1 MSEIFRRHLK
11 KYAEIQ
17 PQELSSY
24 RLDGQRDGKNNFPPA
39 DSTSFEGALL
49 RHLTEAKAAWQA
61 YLSDKRKQQ
70 DEIENKIHGATYSIE
85 TEIPQEIA
93 AIQTKASEEQT
104 LFNSR
109 EGLNSAKSEKL
120 AQDLEAAK
128 HDFDRLKSQ
137 LNRPVVTKFEKFY
150 LPFLL
155 FLAFAEVPVNRE
167 AFALYFEGAN
177 AVILVLSLA
186 VGALLIFFAHVIGH
200 TAKETTCVEV
210 DPPVAKMYAGIAGI
224 GIISAILIYILAVM
238 REGYAKVMAGDDT
251 FNQLFEENAQLDIMS
266 QSFFEPLTSV
276 GISLMVLNITI
287 FVAGILA
294 SFFRHDAHGA
304 YEKIYKTYERMRVAQ
319 YKNQEKVEKAI
330 NAIQE
335 KYNRQVA
342 TIRSRQQSIER
353 DRAQFEKDL
362 AELNQSTG
370 ADFDSLITGMERL
383 VVTYNEGNQ
392 QARSDRAPPYLRED
406 VRQSVRRILSNE

>member
-24 RLDGQRDGKNNFPPA
+24 KLDGQRDGKNNFPPG
-39 DSTSFEGALL
+39 DSTSFEGSLL
-49 RHLTEAKAAWQA
+49 RHLIEAKAAWQA

-70 DEIENKIHGATYSIE
+70 EEIENKIHGATYSVE
-85 TEIPQEIA
+85 NEIPQEIA
-93 AIQTKASEEQT
+93 AIQTRSAEEQT

-109 EGLNSAKSEKL
+109 EGLNSARAEKL

-128 HDFDRLKSQ
+128 HDYDRLKSQ

-150 LPFLL
+150 IPFLL

-167 AFALYFEGAN
+167 SFALYFEGAN
-177 AVILVLSLA
+177 TVILILSLA

-210 DPPVAKMYAGIAGI
+210 DPPVGKMYAGIAAI
-224 GIISAILIYILAVM
+224 GFVSAVLIYILAVM

-251 FNQLFEENAQLDIMS
+251 FSQLFEENAQLDIMS

-294 SFFRHDAHGA
+294 SFFRHDSHGA
-304 YEKIYKTYERMRVAQ
+304 YEKIYKKYEHMRAAQ

-330 NAIQE
+330 NQIQE
-335 KYNRQVA
+335 KYNRQIA
-342 TIRSRQQSIER
+342 TVRSRQQGIER

-362 AELNQSTG
+362 AELDRSTG
-370 ADFDSLITGMERL
+370 ADFASLLTGMERL
-383 VVTYNEGNQ
+383 VIAYNEGNQ
-392 QARSDRAPPYLRED
+392 QAREDRAPSCLRE
-406 VRQSVRRILSNE
+406 SVRDLVRKVLLND